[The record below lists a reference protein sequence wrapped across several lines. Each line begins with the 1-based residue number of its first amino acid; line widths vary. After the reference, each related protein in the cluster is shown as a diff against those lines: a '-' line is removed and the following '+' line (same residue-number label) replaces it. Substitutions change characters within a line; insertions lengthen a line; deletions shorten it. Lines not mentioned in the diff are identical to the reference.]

1 MRVLPLLC
9 LATAAAF
16 AQPISHPTFWRYVH
30 PQAKTLIG
38 VDLRAVSQ
46 SPLWK
51 KIAAD
56 FEKSGWKQQVSH
68 QGLDFV
74 KDIDQ
79 ILLSSP
85 TLPSNARQLEGASVV
100 LAMQGR
106 FQLDKLRSSI
116 SAKGAK
122 SSSYKGVPLLLQ
134 DGKTDI
140 VLALVSPK
148 LLVLGDPKSLRAA
161 IDHYETSIAAMSDEP
176 MFQRATELATLYDA
190 WVVSDAPPAAGPQSP
205 TAQMLKDVRGFEGGI
220 SFRDGLALEL
230 NLQTDSPGKAREL
243 TDGLR
248 VLLQFATMGPQQ
260 DPMVKDLVQR
270 LRIQTDDTRASFAI
284 LWKQDEVLGLV
295 DNLKTKAVQAAFGA
309 PAGPIPAAA
318 PLPDSEP
325 KPPSGP
331 LVVKI
336 FGMDEGPRDVVIS
349 RE

>member
-38 VDLRAVSQ
+38 IDLRAVSQ
-46 SPLWK
+46 SPLWN

-85 TLPSNARQLEGASVV
+85 SLPSNARQLEGAAVV

-122 SSSYKGVPLLLQ
+122 TSSYKGVPLLLQ

-140 VLALVSPK
+140 VLAMVSPQ

-161 IDHYETSIAAMSDEP
+161 IDHHETSITAMAGEP
-176 MFQRATELATLYDA
+176 RFQRATELATLYDA
-190 WVVSDAPPAAGPQSP
+190 WIVSDAPPAAGPQSP
-205 TAQMLKDVRGFEGGI
+205 AAQMLKDVRGFEGGI
-220 SFRDGLALEL
+220 SLRDGLALEL
-230 NLQTDSPGKAREL
+230 NLQTDSHAKAREL

-260 DPMVKDLVQR
+260 DPMVRDLVQR
-270 LRIQTDDTRASFAI
+270 LRIQTDDSRASFAI
-284 LWKQDEVLGLV
+284 LWKQDEVVGMVDGL
-295 DNLKTKAVQAAFGA
+295 KAKAVQAAFGSPNGPLPA
-309 PAGPIPAAA
+309 APTLPEPAPKPPAGPLI
-318 PLPDSEP
+318 
-325 KPPSGP
+325 
-331 LVVKI
+331 VKI
-336 FGMDEGPRDVVIS
+336 FGMEEGPREVVIR